1 MYLVTGIQHYNTCT
15 GKKVLIRFQS
25 FSFFFRL
32 FNLNNYYETVSR
44 VYIQV

>member
-1 MYLVTGIQHYNTCT
+1 MYLVTGIQHYNT

-25 FSFFFRL
+25 FSFFFRF

-44 VYIQV
+44 VYILV